1 MCVAAPGRV
10 IWARDGKARVE
21 VNGRERQVVAV
32 SLPGLREGEFV
43 LVSLGMAL
51 ERIDEEEAAALTL
64 LWRDLAAVMDSEYQE
79 VFHETQ

>member
-10 IWARDGKARVE
+10 IWAGDGKARVE
-21 VNGRERQVVAV
+21 INGREREVVAV

-51 ERIDEEEAAALTL
+51 ERIDEEEATALTL
-64 LWRDLAAVMDSEYQE
+64 LWRDLAADMDSEYE
-79 VFHETQ
+79 EALHETQ